1 MYPEKSNVLPQVTD
15 KLYHINAV
23 RTHDGSR
30 LLSIIKDL
38 SISMLWLPI
47 YLCQGYWVLLLF
59 LQCFDQIYE
68 LFRLCNIFRFLF
80 VDFCFTLIHILE
92 GCYTGNSS
100 KQTPPNMRTEDKRVA
115 VCADFCADD
124 NFTHFGL
131 MASINNLH
139 SYNIM
144 YLF

>member
-1 MYPEKSNVLPQVTD
+1 MFCFFSVLIRFTNCSDCV
-15 KLYHINAV
+15 
-23 RTHDGSR
+23 
-30 LLSIIKDL
+30 
-38 SISMLWLPI
+38 
-47 YLCQGYWVLLLF
+47 
-59 LQCFDQIYE
+59 
-68 LFRLCNIFRFLF
+68 IFFVFLF
-80 VDFCFTLIHILE
+80 VDFCFTLIHILG

-139 SYNIM
+139 SYNVM
-144 YLF
+144 